1 MFGPNKQ
8 HYFES
13 VACLDLVLP
22 NHSAETVRV
31 SAPLV
36 LGCQRPSSRTGHH
49 ALWNCTGA
57 GGVSAGRTLDRKTRR
72 TTDAGSSPRRD

>member
-8 HYFES
+8 RYFES

-36 LGCQRPSSRTGHH
+36 LGCQRPSSRTGHR
-49 ALWNCTGA
+49 ALWNCIGA
-57 GGVSAGRTLDRKTRR
+57 GGVRILVRFFIIR
-72 TTDAGSSPRRD
+72 